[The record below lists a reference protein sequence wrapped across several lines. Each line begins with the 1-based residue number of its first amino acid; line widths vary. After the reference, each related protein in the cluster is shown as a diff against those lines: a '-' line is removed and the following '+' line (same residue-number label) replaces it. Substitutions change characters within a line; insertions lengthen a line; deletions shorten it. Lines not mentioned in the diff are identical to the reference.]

1 MALKLKKAKKA
12 GYVCGLGAADGNIS
26 SVFVDHGADVKV
38 EITSDGIEITGDKA
52 AWAAIVSAVSAIYDG
67 IKE

>member
-12 GYVCGLGAADGNIS
+12 GSVCASADAKTA
-26 SVFVDHGADVKV
+26 SVFVDHDADVKV
-38 EITSDGIEITGDKA
+38 KITSDGIEITGDKA

-67 IKE
+67 IEA